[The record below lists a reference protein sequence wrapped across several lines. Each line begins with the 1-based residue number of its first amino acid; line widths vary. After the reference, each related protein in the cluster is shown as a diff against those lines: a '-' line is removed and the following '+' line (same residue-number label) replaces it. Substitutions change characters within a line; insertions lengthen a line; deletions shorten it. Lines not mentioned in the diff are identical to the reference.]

1 MPSLNESIVELA
13 ALEWFG
19 ELGYAAGHGPHL
31 APGEPA
37 SERDSFGDVVLVG
50 RLRDAIQRL
59 NPKIPDEAR
68 EDALRKVLRVATPSL
83 VGTNRLLHAMLRDGV
98 PVEYQR
104 KEGGI
109 AGDAVRLVDFS
120 TPDANDWFA
129 VNQFTIIEGPINRR
143 PDIIGFLNGLP
154 LGVLE
159 LKNAAEEDAT
169 TFDAFKDLQIYKDQI
184 PSLFHYNAVVV
195 ASDGT
200 DARIGT
206 ISADWERMMPWR
218 TIDGEGLAPAAMPQL
233 EVLLRGAFDRRRF
246 LDLLRYFVVFE
257 EDPDTGALIKKVAGY
272 HQFHAVNTA
281 LGETVRAAAGL
292 EHPVGETQ
300 GGYMAVPQADG
311 ATGDKRVGVV
321 WHTQGSG
328 KSLTMVFYAGRLV
341 LEPAMEN
348 PTLVVLTDR
357 NDLDGQLYD
366 TFMRCHELLRQKPQ
380 QAGSLRSFLKDSIV
394 LAPGRTLTSEELS
407 TLYRGY
413 CDEKEWQMIP
423 PYLVRQQLPDLMQEM
438 FGAVRR
444 NDIKRKAGDQRGYR
458 GVFIF

>member
-1 MPSLNESIVELA
+1 MAANLVENDVELA
-13 ALEWFG
+13 ALDWFQQ
-19 ELGYAAGHGPHL
+19 LGYAITHGPHL
-31 APGEPA
+31 APGEA
-37 SERDSFGDVVLVG
+37 GAERNSFADVVLVG
-50 RLRDAIQRL
+50 RLRDAIARL
-59 NPKIPDEAR
+59 NPKIPEEAR

-83 VGTNRLLHAMLRDGV
+83 VGTNRLFHAMLRDGV
-98 PVEYQR
+98 EVEYRR
-104 KEGGI
+104 KGGEGI
-109 AGDAVRLVDFS
+109 AGDRVQLVDYS
-120 TPDANDWFA
+120 TPDANDWLA
-129 VNQFTIIEGPINRR
+129 VNQFTVIEGQINRR
-143 PDIIGFLNGLP
+143 PDVAVFINGLP
-154 LGVLE
+154 LVVVE

-169 TFDAFKDLQIYKDQI
+169 TYDAFKDLQIYQEQI
-184 PSLFHYNAVVV
+184 PSLFHYNAVVI

-218 TIDGEGLAPAAMPQL
+218 TIDGEALAPATMPQL

-281 LGETVRAAAGL
+281 LAETIRAAAGAAQA
-292 EHPVGETQ
+292 VAETTD
-300 GGYMAVPQADG
+300 GYFAKPQAEG
-311 ATGDKRVGVV
+311 VAGDKRVGVV

-366 TFMRCHELLRQKPQ
+366 TFMRCHELLRQKPR
-380 QAGSLRSFLKDSIV
+380 QAESRDHLKLL
-394 LAPGRTLTSEELS
+394 LAVVSGGVVFTTIQKFFP
-407 TLYRGY
+407 
-413 CDEKEWQMIP
+413 DEK
-423 PYLVRQQLPDLMQEM
+423 
-438 FGAVRR
+438 G
-444 NDIKRKAGDQRGYR
+444 G
-458 GVFIF
+458 

>member
-1 MPSLNESIVELA
+1 VEQA
-13 ALEWFG
+13 ALAWFH
-19 ELGYAAGHGPHL
+19 ELGYRTIQGPHL
-31 APGEPA
+31 APNEA
-37 SERDSFGDVVLVG
+37 SSERDSFGQVVLVG
-50 RLRDAIQRL
+50 RLREAIARL
-59 NPKIPDEAR
+59 NPGIPNEAR

-83 VGTNRLLHAMLRDGV
+83 IGTNRLFHTMLRDGV
-98 PVEYQR
+98 EVEYRR
-104 KEGGI
+104 KGGDGI
-109 AGDAVRLVDFS
+109 AGDRIWLIDYGKL
-120 TPDANDWFA
+120 DANDWLA
-129 VNQFTIIEGPINRR
+129 VNQFTVVEGPINRR
-143 PDIIGFLNGLP
+143 PDVVVFVNGLP
-154 LGVLE
+154 LAVLE

-169 TFDAFKDLQIYKDQI
+169 TFDAFKDLQIYKEQI

-218 TIDGEGLAPAAMPQL
+218 TIEGEALAPAALPQL

-281 LGETVRAAAGL
+281 LAETIRAATDLRHHTGDQ
-292 EHPVGETQ
+292 E
-300 GGYMAVPQADG
+300 GYFAKPQAEG
-311 ATGDKRVGVV
+311 IAGDKRVGVV

-380 QAGSLRSFLKDSIV
+380 QARSRDHLKQL
-394 LAPGRTLTSEELS
+394 LAVVSGGVVFTTIQKFFPEEKGGKHPPTL
-407 TLYRGY
+407 
-413 CDEKEWQMIP
+413 
-423 PYLVRQQLPDLMQEM
+423 
-438 FGAVRR
+438 
-444 NDIKRKAGDQRGYR
+444 
-458 GVFIF
+458 

>member
-1 MPSLNESIVELA
+1 MSLNESTVEAA

-19 ELGYAAGHGPHL
+19 ALGYAVGHGPQL

-37 SERDSFGDVVLVG
+37 AERDGFGDVVLVG
-50 RLRDAIQRL
+50 RLRDAIARL
-59 NPKIPDEAR
+59 NPKIPGEAR
-68 EDALRKVLRVATPSL
+68 EDALRKVLRVAAPSL
-83 VGTNRLLHAMLRDGV
+83 IGTNRLFHAMLRDGV
-98 PVEYQR
+98 AVEYRR
-104 KEGGI
+104 KDGSI
-109 AGDAVRLVDFS
+109 AGDAVRLIDF
-120 TPDANDWFA
+120 DDLAANDWLA
-129 VNQFTIIEGPINRR
+129 VNQFTVVEGPVNRR
-143 PDIIGFLNGLP
+143 PDVVVFVNGLP
-154 LGVLE
+154 LGVVE

-169 TFDAFKDLQIYKDQI
+169 TFDAFKDLQIYKEQI
-184 PSLFHYNAVVV
+184 PSLFHTNAVMV

-218 TIDGEGLAPAAMPQL
+218 TIEGETLASASLPQL
-233 EVLLRGAFDRRRF
+233 EVLLRGVFDRRRF

-257 EDPDTGALIKKVAGY
+257 EDPDTGAVIKKVAGY

-281 LGETVRAAAGL
+281 LAETIRAAVDLRHHTGEQDQAG
-292 EHPVGETQ
+292 
-300 GGYMAVPQADG
+300 YFARPQAEG
-311 ATGDKRVGVV
+311 AAGDKRVGVV

-380 QAGSLRSFLKDSIV
+380 QAGSRDHLKQL
-394 LAPGRTLTSEELS
+394 LAVVSGGVVFTTIQKFFPEEKAANTLSSRTGATS
-407 TLYRGY
+407 
-413 CDEKEWQMIP
+413 
-423 PYLVRQQLPDLMQEM
+423 
-438 FGAVRR
+438 
-444 NDIKRKAGDQRGYR
+444 
-458 GVFIF
+458 